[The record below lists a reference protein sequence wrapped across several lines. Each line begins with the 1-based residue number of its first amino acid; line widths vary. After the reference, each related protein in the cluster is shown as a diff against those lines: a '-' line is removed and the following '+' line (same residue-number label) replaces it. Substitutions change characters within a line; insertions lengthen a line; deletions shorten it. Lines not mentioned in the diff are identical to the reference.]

1 MTLPPIFRLVVL
13 FFSITLLSV
22 YLVFTHAASDRNQTA
37 LYIKSKDLVRQ
48 LRQQDANLSRAV
60 MECQLNS
67 EMDDHKISE
76 SSKELARLWHELD
89 TIASNPVGA
98 LHHPWNG
105 PREGYLKAVEA
116 KLSIIEQLNMR
127 SAELDRSLQFL
138 NGAAYGIH
146 AQFLRL
152 PDEVKLQWQ
161 YASIDVADL
170 MLDTLGFI
178 RTATREQ
185 AAKVALDL
193 SNVQANAERL
203 PAPLRASI
211 EELSRHV
218 QLILKQTP
226 QILELRQ
233 HADTPLV
240 AESLNVIS
248 DYFDKEQLDVAAGHD
263 FNHYVLMAFSGLLAF
278 ILVCLSI
285 RLRKSFAQ
293 IRRMNDRLLSSNK
306 ELEAKVEER
315 TRKLKITQ
323 SELVDT
329 ARQAGMAEIATNVL
343 HNVGNV
349 LNSVNISVGEVSRRV
364 RSSRA
369 SGLGKAMQLI
379 NAHPNDLGHFLTEDE
394 KGKLLPAYLNQLVE
408 AIALEHKSVTE
419 ELSQL
424 TKSVEHIKD
433 VVATQQS
440 YAGIAG
446 LVETLVVSS
455 LIEDALRMNFGALTR
470 HHVTVVKEYC
480 SLPPIV
486 GDKHRLLLILINLIS
501 NAKYAMSDVPEDSRE
516 IVIKVEVPDPQTLC
530 ISVKDGGEGI
540 LAENMPKIFAHG
552 FTTRKDGHG
561 FGLHS
566 CAIAAVEMGGT
577 LTAHSEGLGKGAVFA
592 LQIPLTLAEGER

>member
-1 MTLPPIFRLVVL
+1 MTLSPIFRLIII
-13 FFSITLLSV
+13 FFSIALLSV
-22 YLVFTHAASDRNQTA
+22 YVVVTHVASDQKQITQ
-37 LYIKSKDLVRQ
+37 YIKSKDLIRQ
-48 LRQQDANLSRAV
+48 LRQQDAILNRAV

-67 EMDDHKISE
+67 EMGDHKIDE
-76 SSKELARLWHELD
+76 SSKELARLWHDLD
-89 TIASNPVGA
+89 AIASNPVGA
-98 LHHPWNG
+98 IHHPWSG

-116 KLSIIEQLNMR
+116 KLSLIKQLNMR
-127 SAELDRSLQFL
+127 GAELERSLQFL
-138 NGAAYGIH
+138 HEAAYDIQ

-152 PDEVKLQWQ
+152 PDEVKLQSQ
-161 YASIDVADL
+161 YASIDIVDL
-170 MLDTLGFI
+170 ILDTLGFL

-185 AAKVALDL
+185 SAKVVLDI
-193 SNVQANAERL
+193 SKVQANTERL
-203 PAPLRASI
+203 PEPLRASI
-211 EELSRHV
+211 EELIRHV
-218 QLILKQTP
+218 QLILKETP
-226 QILELRQ
+226 QVLELRQ
-233 HADTPLV
+233 HVDTPLV

-248 DYFDKEQLDVAAGHD
+248 EHFDNDQLAVAAGHEL
-263 FNHYVLMAFSGLLAF
+263 NHYVLMAFSGLLAF

-285 RLRKSFAQ
+285 RLRRSFAQ
-293 IRRMNDRLLSSNK
+293 IRRMNDKLLFSNK
-306 ELEAKVEER
+306 ELEDKVEER
-315 TRKLKITQ
+315 TRQLKITQ

-364 RSSRA
+364 RGSRA
-369 SGLGKAMQLI
+369 SGLSKAMQLI

-419 ELSQL
+419 ELIQL

-446 LVETLVVSS
+446 IVETLVVSS

-480 SLPPIV
+480 SLPPII

-516 IVIKVEVPDPQTLC
+516 IVIKVEVPDPQTLR
-530 ISVKDGGEGI
+530 ISVRDGGEGI

-566 CAIAAVEMGGT
+566 CAIAAVEMGGS
-577 LTAHSEGLGKGAVFA
+577 LTAHSDGLGKGAVFA

>member
-1 MTLPPIFRLVVL
+1 MTLSPIFRLIFA
-13 FFSITLLSV
+13 FFTVALLSV
-22 YLVFTHAASDRNQTA
+22 YVVITHVASDQNQIGQ
-37 LYIKSKDLVRQ
+37 YIKSKDLVRQ
-48 LRQQDANLSRAV
+48 LRQQDAILNRAV

-67 EMDDHKISE
+67 EMGDHKINE
-76 SSKELARLWHELD
+76 SSKELARLWQELD
-89 TIASNPVGA
+89 AIASNPVGA
-98 LHHPWNG
+98 IHHPWSG
-105 PREGYLKAVEA
+105 PREGYRKAVEA
-116 KLSIIEQLNMR
+116 KLSLIEQLNMR
-127 SAELDRSLQFL
+127 SAELDRSLRFL
-138 NGAAYGIH
+138 HDAAYGVQ

-152 PDEVKLQWQ
+152 PDEVKLQSQ
-161 YASIDVADL
+161 YASIDIVDL
-170 MLDTLGFI
+170 MLDTLGFV
-178 RTATREQ
+178 RSATREQ
-185 AAKVALDL
+185 SVKVVLGI
-193 SNVQANAERL
+193 SNVQANTERL
-203 PAPLRASI
+203 PEPLRASI
-211 EELSRHV
+211 EELILHV
-218 QLILKQTP
+218 QLILKETP
-226 QILELRQ
+226 QVLKLRQ
-233 HADTPLV
+233 HVDTPLV
-240 AESLNVIS
+240 AESINVIS
-248 DYFDKEQLDVAAGHD
+248 EHFDKEQLAVAAGHEL
-263 FNHYVLMAFSGLLAF
+263 NHYVLMAFSGLLAF

-285 RLRKSFAQ
+285 RLRRSFAQ
-293 IRRMNDRLLSSNK
+293 IRHMNDKLLSSNK
-306 ELEAKVEER
+306 ELEDKVEER
-315 TRKLKITQ
+315 TRELKITQ

-394 KGKLLPAYLNQLVE
+394 KGKLLPAYLNQLAE

-419 ELSQL
+419 ELIQL

-433 VVATQQS
+433 VIATQQS

-446 LVETLVVSS
+446 IVETLVVSS

-480 SLPPIV
+480 SLPPII

-516 IVIKVEVPDPQTLC
+516 IVIKVEVPDPQTLR
-530 ISVKDGGEGI
+530 ISVRDGGEGI

-566 CAIAAVEMGGT
+566 CAIAAVEMGGA
-577 LTAHSEGLGKGAVFA
+577 LTAHSDGLGKGAVFA